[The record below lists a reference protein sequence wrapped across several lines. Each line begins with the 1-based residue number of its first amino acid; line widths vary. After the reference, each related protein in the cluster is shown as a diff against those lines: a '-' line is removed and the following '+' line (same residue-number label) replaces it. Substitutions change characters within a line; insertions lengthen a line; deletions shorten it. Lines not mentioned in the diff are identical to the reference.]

1 MAQGNRSKE
10 VWLIPKRGSLHQT
23 ICLIDGIIE
32 RNYSRSTW
40 NPQKQNNL
48 GVNLKKW
55 GATNSGKNISQQA
68 IRTLAASI
76 PQYLGFLYIN
86 TNTTP
91 NTICLTKAGEDLWN
105 THKNDLVEIKNLR
118 KDKDKLITQSS
129 VVLKQME
136 KLQITNPIIQKDCE
150 SILVFPFR
158 MTLKLLLELNYLD
171 REEIAYIVFKIK
183 DETEYELAV
192 KEIKNLRKLNLFDRK
207 DIIDAFKQ
215 THIGNITLVQA
226 PSSSYYESLCTVT
239 GIIDKTKIE
248 YPNDG
253 NDSKLKINAIKI
265 KEGFEDYVK
274 DALNETYNDANVYDF
289 EENLDLWIEYIGD
302 PTRLE
307 PPSDVK
313 LENKSNVDV
322 LVCISKQGNLLDGDL
337 VKPGDSIMHPM
348 FMNEEYNVECID
360 IEDGQSLFT
369 QTIIPSINQ
378 TEFVLSITSNKNSV
392 QIDTMEDVANEILEH
407 SSAKNFGSKMLNY
420 LSILYKIDGKDRE
433 NHKSLRGSYYEYLF
447 YKLLSL
453 MQEDEI
459 IDEVVWNGKVSEYG
473 LPVQAP
479 GGKIGTCDMYFRIDD
494 NDFVLELT
502 TIKAKST
509 QFSAEGASVTDH
521 IRVYKQQTSRDVVG
535 IFCAP
540 QIHER
545 NVQIMESSLLK
556 DNIKLNSITDV
567 ELLELFMSKDRDKI
581 VSKLI

>member
-1 MAQGNRSKE
+1 
-10 VWLIPKRGSLHQT
+10 
-23 ICLIDGIIE
+23 
-32 RNYSRSTW
+32 
-40 NPQKQNNL
+40 
-48 GVNLKKW
+48 
-55 GATNSGKNISQQA
+55 
-68 IRTLAASI
+68 
-76 PQYLGFLYIN
+76 
-86 TNTTP
+86 
-91 NTICLTKAGEDLWN
+91 
-105 THKNDLVEIKNLR
+105 
-118 KDKDKLITQSS
+118 
-129 VVLKQME
+129 
-136 KLQITNPIIQKDCE
+136 
-150 SILVFPFR
+150 
-158 MTLKLLLELNYLD
+158 
-171 REEIAYIVFKIK
+171 
-183 DETEYELAV
+183 
-192 KEIKNLRKLNLFDRK
+192 
-207 DIIDAFKQ
+207 
-215 THIGNITLVQA
+215 
-226 PSSSYYESLCTVT
+226 
-239 GIIDKTKIE
+239 
-248 YPNDG
+248 
-253 NDSKLKINAIKI
+253 
-265 KEGFEDYVK
+265 
-274 DALNETYNDANVYDF
+274 
-289 EENLDLWIEYIGD
+289 
-302 PTRLE
+302 
-307 PPSDVK
+307 
-313 LENKSNVDV
+313 
-322 LVCISKQGNLLDGDL
+322 
-337 VKPGDSIMHPM
+337 MHPM